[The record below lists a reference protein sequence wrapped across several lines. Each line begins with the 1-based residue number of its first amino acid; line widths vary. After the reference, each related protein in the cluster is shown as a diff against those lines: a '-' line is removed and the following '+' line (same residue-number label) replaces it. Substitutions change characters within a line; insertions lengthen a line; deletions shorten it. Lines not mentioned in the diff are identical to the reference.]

1 MPRLFVGLAPPEGV
15 RQALAL
21 SRGGLRE
28 ARWVDPADYH
38 ATLRFVGEVDPP
50 QGEALLLALRSVSAE
65 AAGIEADAF
74 GAFGGD
80 APRSLHLRL
89 RTTPALSALQSS
101 VERVCRDIGLEP
113 ETRVF
118 APHITLA
125 RMRRVKPR
133 EVARWLS
140 EHAYAGPPRFEAE
153 AFSLFSARP
162 GGGGPYAEIER
173 FPLGA
178 AAR

>member
-1 MPRLFVGLAPPEGV
+1 MPRLFVGIGLPDGV

-38 ATLRFVGEVDPP
+38 ATLRFVGEVEPP
-50 QGEALLLALRSVSAE
+50 RAEALLRALHAVSAE
-65 AAGIEADAF
+65 PVEIEADAF

-101 VERVCRDIGLEP
+101 VERACRDIGLEP

-118 APHITLA
+118 APHVTLA

-140 EHAYAGPPRFEAE
+140 EHIYAGPLRFQAD